1 MNAGRCPQ
9 LRIIEL
15 GPGRGTL
22 MADVLRVCVPLLQCR
37 FSLTKRVL
45 VKVASKFAPGGQIR
59 DVHLV
64 ETSSA
69 MRDLQKAKL
78 QPQANQLGCKL
89 HWHDA
94 IDDIPPSKGF
104 SMILAHEFFDALP
117 FHLLQ
122 VRFHVVIILSTFT
135 HSSHRKDKVVGKKS

>member
-1 MNAGRCPQ
+1 
-9 LRIIEL
+9 
-15 GPGRGTL
+15 
-22 MADVLRVCVPLLQCR
+22 
-37 FSLTKRVL
+37 
-45 VKVASKFAPGGQIR
+45 
-59 DVHLV
+59 
-64 ETSSA
+64 

-94 IDDIPPSKGF
+94 IEDIPPSNSF

-122 VRFHVVIILSTFT
+122 VKFHIIIPSTFT
-135 HSSHRKDKVVGKKS
+135 HSSHRKDKAVGKK